1 MALTPPYRASRP
13 LPRPLGDTSRPVI
26 VSVGEIL
33 WDLLPGGAAHLGGA
47 PTNVAIHAAAL
58 GAESL
63 LVSAVGNDPRG
74 NTAFERLDAAKVDRR
89 AVTRVGGKATGAV
102 QVRLDARGRPSYTI
116 ADDVAWDAI
125 PWSSPIQAA
134 VSRAEAICF
143 GTLAQRTKL
152 SLDTIRHAV
161 GATPP
166 RSWRLLDVNL
176 RERFYDPEI
185 IKTSLTLANAVK
197 LNEEELPV
205 VARICA
211 LGQGTEQELLR
222 ALLGKFALR
231 MAVLTRGPR
240 GALLLTPSSEVDS
253 PAPAVTVVDTVGA
266 GDAFTAALLMELL
279 SGQTLEDA
287 AMKANAA
294 AAYVCTQP
302 GATPT
307 LPPTLSRRAA
317 LSDPSP

>member
-1 MALTPPYRASRP
+1 VALTPPYRASRP
-13 LPRPLGDTSRPVI
+13 VSRTPAESTKPVI
-26 VSVGEIL
+26 VSVGETL
-33 WDLLPGGAAHLGGA
+33 WDLLPGGAAHLGGSPA
-47 PTNVAIHAAAL
+47 NIAIHAAAL
-58 GAESL
+58 GAEAW

-74 NTAFERLDAAKVDRR
+74 NMAFEKLDAAKVNRQ
-89 AVTRVGGKATGAV
+89 AVTRIGGKATGV
-102 QVRLDARGRPSYTI
+102 VHVHLDAKGRPSYTI
-116 ADDVAWDAI
+116 ADDAAWDAI
-125 PWSSPIQAA
+125 PWSSTIQAA

-143 GTLAQRTKL
+143 GTLAQRSKP

-176 RERFYDPEI
+176 RQRFFDSEM

-205 VARICA
+205 VARLCA
-211 LGQGTEQELLR
+211 LGQGSEKELLR
-222 ALLGKFALR
+222 ALLQKFALR

-253 PAPAVTVVDTVGA
+253 PAPEVTVVDTVGA

-279 SGQTLEDA
+279 HGQTLEDA
-287 AMKANAA
+287 AMKANAV
-294 AAYVCTQP
+294 AAYVCTQQ
-302 GATPT
+302 GATPA
-307 LPPTLSRRAA
+307 LPAVLSRRAPQ
-317 LSDPSP
+317 LP